1 MMQASGEKAVRD
13 EFPTATIVRPAQVFS
28 PEDKLL
34 NLIGSMCRYIP
45 RPCVAASCLM
55 LRARPYQTT

>member
-34 NLIGSMCRYIP
+34 NLIGSMCGSHG
-45 RPCVAASCLM
+45 VTASCLM
-55 LRARPYQTT
+55 LRARPYHIA